1 MLIIGLIFAENK
13 ILDYFDDIQFS
24 EICRNQ
30 PKDLQDSVYDKL
42 MVMSDLEYLKMSVQV
57 FLFFSFD
64 KLTKFLTSII
74 ISIVENTLQMNID
87 YFCSK
92 IWLVEASLMTYV
104 GYSVVELLI
113 QISMRQLLSIAN
125 YRLDKVFLL

>member
-74 ISIVENTLQMNID
+74 ISIVENTL
-87 YFCSK
+87 
-92 IWLVEASLMTYV
+92 
-104 GYSVVELLI
+104 
-113 QISMRQLLSIAN
+113 
-125 YRLDKVFLL
+125 